1 MEENPI
7 IYIPELGELHYDASM
22 DWYEI
27 EVPSRFGLVNIC
39 LEREEELSSDELA
52 TEIRSFC
59 KSLDLILEKAFNEIV
74 NTMVP
79 LKNDCWLDE
88 EETPISGEELLQAIQ
103 SKEISISLSEG
114 GLAEMFFD
122 DGNFFGGHSIVVWHS
137 EDGVVDR
144 VHLAG

>member
-1 MEENPI
+1 
-7 IYIPELGELHYDASM
+7 M

-27 EVPSRFGLVNIC
+27 GVPSRFGMVNIS
-39 LEREEELSSDELA
+39 LECEEELSPDELA

-59 KSLDLILEKAFNEIV
+59 ENLDLILEKAFNKIT

-79 LKNDCWLDE
+79 LKNDCWLDDD
-88 EETPISGEELLQAIQ
+88 ETPISGEELLQAIQ

-122 DGNFFGGHSIVVWHS
+122 DGDFFGGHSIVVWHS
-137 EDGVVDR
+137 KDSVVDR